1 MPEPKRPCSILTVE
15 KIAAYLGCA
24 PSLARTT
31 HRRLAKGNYAV
42 EVSPGQWVR
51 VISVPVEPSTKSRL
65 KPGEGL
71 VEAADSATSVA
82 ELQKL
87 LLAALPVGRMQ

>member
-1 MPEPKRPCSILTVE
+1 MFELKQPRFLPAEI
-15 KIAAYLGCA
+15 IAQYLGCS
-24 PSLARTT
+24 PGLVRVTL
-31 HRRLAKGNYAV
+31 RRLAKGGYDV

-51 VISVPVEPSTKSRL
+51 VISVKVEPSTESRL

-82 ELQKL
+82 ELKRL
-87 LLAALPVGRMQ
+87 LLAAIPAGRIQ